1 MKNLVEI
8 INEHFNNKY
17 NYLKLLDIIY
27 DRENMLCQITFLYPY
42 QIEKIEDED
51 RSEIEKFIQEF
62 FHINATIKIKYKKSF
77 LDEKL
82 IKADTIKFFIEN
94 KKALMPYIEESNIS
108 STNHEQ
114 DVDVSIHL
122 NQDILALIDEAELKN
137 ELKTFLSK
145 LYIADFNIELK
156 QTEDKLPD
164 EIIAQD
170 IQVSRAKVKR
180 YKVEVIKK
188 VVGDDIIPMPEF
200 IGENKV
206 PKVSVI
212 LAGLISNINQ
222 KKFIL
227 KKGKN
232 AGKEK
237 SLFTFNL
244 RDSSGVIDCVY
255 FCPKTHENALNAL
268 QDGDFLLLVGDLKVG
283 LTNKLTYYIRKISYA
298 TMTKE
303 VLSDVTS
310 DNPLKNHKQIIF
322 PETITNSTQTNLF
335 EVKSSYDDYIM
346 NNKFVVFDL
355 ETTGL
360 DFETSEIIEIGAVK
374 IENGEIKERFS
385 SFAKPKFPIPLE
397 AQKINNITNEMVEFA
412 PKIEDVIIDFYNWS
426 KDCIISGYN
435 IVGFDM
441 KFLTKVASKIGL
453 NFDNEIIDTMIVV
466 RQSKLRTTNYKLTT
480 VAKAL
485 GIDLTDAHRA
495 YNDAHATAKVLME
508 LHKLK
513 KNKNKS

>member
-1 MKNLVEI
+1 
-8 INEHFNNKY
+8 
-17 NYLKLLDIIY
+17 
-27 DRENMLCQITFLYPY
+27 
-42 QIEKIEDED
+42 
-51 RSEIEKFIQEF
+51 
-62 FHINATIKIKYKKSF
+62 
-77 LDEKL
+77 
-82 IKADTIKFFIEN
+82 
-94 KKALMPYIEESNIS
+94 MPYIEESNIS

-114 DVDVSIHL
+114 DVDVVINL
-122 NQDILALIDEAELKN
+122 NQDILALIDEAELRN

-145 LYIADFNIELK
+145 LYIADFNIELN

-170 IQVSRAKVKR
+170 IQISRVKVKR

-222 KKFIL
+222 KKFII

-244 RDSSGVIDCVY
+244 RDSTGVIDCVY

-268 QDGDFLLLVGDLKVG
+268 QEGDFLLLVGDLKVG

-310 DNPLKNHKQIIF
+310 DNPLENHKQIIF

-397 AQKINNITNEMVEFA
+397 AQKN
-412 PKIEDVIIDFYNWS
+412 KQY
-426 KDCIISGYN
+426 
-435 IVGFDM
+435 
-441 KFLTKVASKIGL
+441 
-453 NFDNEIIDTMIVV
+453 
-466 RQSKLRTTNYKLTT
+466 YK
-480 VAKAL
+480 
-485 GIDLTDAHRA
+485 
-495 YNDAHATAKVLME
+495 
-508 LHKLK
+508 
-513 KNKNKS
+513 

>member
-51 RSEIEKFIQEF
+51 RSEIEKYIQEF
-62 FHINATIKIKYKKSF
+62 FSINATIKIKYKKSF

-94 KKALMPYIEESNIS
+94 KKAIMPYIEESNIS
-108 STNHEQ
+108 STFHEQ
-114 DVDVSIHL
+114 NVDVSINL
-122 NQDILALIDEAELKN
+122 NQDILALIDEAELRN

-156 QTEDKLPD
+156 QTEDNLPD

-222 KKFIL
+222 KKFII

-237 SLFTFNL
+237 VSLHL
-244 RDSSGVIDCVY
+244 I
-255 FCPKTHENALNAL
+255 
-268 QDGDFLLLVGDLKVG
+268 
-283 LTNKLTYYIRKISYA
+283 
-298 TMTKE
+298 
-303 VLSDVTS
+303 
-310 DNPLKNHKQIIF
+310 
-322 PETITNSTQTNLF
+322 
-335 EVKSSYDDYIM
+335 
-346 NNKFVVFDL
+346 
-355 ETTGL
+355 
-360 DFETSEIIEIGAVK
+360 
-374 IENGEIKERFS
+374 
-385 SFAKPKFPIPLE
+385 
-397 AQKINNITNEMVEFA
+397 
-412 PKIEDVIIDFYNWS
+412 
-426 KDCIISGYN
+426 
-435 IVGFDM
+435 
-441 KFLTKVASKIGL
+441 
-453 NFDNEIIDTMIVV
+453 
-466 RQSKLRTTNYKLTT
+466 
-480 VAKAL
+480 
-485 GIDLTDAHRA
+485 
-495 YNDAHATAKVLME
+495 
-508 LHKLK
+508 
-513 KNKNKS
+513 